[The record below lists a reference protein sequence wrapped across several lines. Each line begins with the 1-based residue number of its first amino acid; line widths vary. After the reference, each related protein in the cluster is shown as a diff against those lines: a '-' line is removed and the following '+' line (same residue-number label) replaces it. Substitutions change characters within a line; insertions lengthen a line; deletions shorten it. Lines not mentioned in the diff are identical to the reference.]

1 MAAKSY
7 IETDRQVR
15 ELIEDAKKGVFKPVY
30 LLMGEEP
37 YYPELLCQAI
47 VDNCLQDWE
56 KDFNETIC
64 YGADVDADAVAT
76 AAMRY
81 PMMADR
87 QLVVVREAQAMKDIE
102 ALEPYCGRP
111 LESTVLVLCLHGATL
126 DKRRALYKTILKKGV
141 VVESP
146 ALRDYEVPR
155 WIPEYYAG
163 RGLKIEPEAAALL
176 AEFAGTDLSR
186 IAVETDKMVK
196 NLAEGATLVTVG
208 DVEANVG
215 ISREFSIFE
224 LTRQLSFRNASAALR
239 TAAFIGQGAKFALPM
254 ATSALFTHFN
264 RILRYEA
271 ILQKNPN
278 PPQDLKIKA
287 LGVSPFFFKEY
298 DAAVRNYPLPKCM
311 TAISLLTEYDFKGK
325 GGDAG
330 EATPAELLIE
340 LTTKLLNI

>member
-1 MAAKSY
+1 
-7 IETDRQVR
+7 
-15 ELIEDAKKGVFKPVY
+15 
-30 LLMGEEP
+30 MGEEP
-37 YYPELLCQAI
+37 YYPDLVCNAI
-47 VDNCLQDWE
+47 IDHCLQDWE

-102 ALEPYCGRP
+102 ALEPYCSRP
-111 LESTVLVLCLHGATL
+111 LESTVLVLCLHGASL
-126 DKRRALYKTILKKGV
+126 DKRKALYKTILKKGV
-141 VVESP
+141 VVESL

-163 RGLKIEPEAAALL
+163 RGLQIEPEAAALL

-196 NLAEGATLVTVG
+196 NLPEGATLVTVK
-208 DVEANVG
+208 DVETNVG

-239 TAAFIGQGAKFALPM
+239 TAAFIGEGAKFALPM

-278 PPQDLKIKA
+278 PTQDLKIKA
-287 LGVSPFFFKEY
+287 LGVAPFFFKEY
-298 DAAVRNYPLPKCM
+298 DTAVRNYPLPKCM
-311 TAISLLTEYDFKGK
+311 TAISLLNEYDFKGK

-330 EATPAELLIE
+330 EATPAALLLE

>member
-1 MAAKSY
+1 
-7 IETDRQVR
+7 
-15 ELIEDAKKGVFKPVY
+15 
-30 LLMGEEP
+30 MGEEP
-37 YYPELLCQAI
+37 YYPDLVCNAI
-47 VDNCLQDWE
+47 IDNCLQDWE